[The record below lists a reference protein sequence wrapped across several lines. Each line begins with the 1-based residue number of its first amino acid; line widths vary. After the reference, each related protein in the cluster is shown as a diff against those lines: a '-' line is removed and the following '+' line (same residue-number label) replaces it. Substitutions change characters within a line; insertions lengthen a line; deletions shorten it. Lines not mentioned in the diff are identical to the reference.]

1 MSPPTIYSL
10 SREIVTHIALYLRES
25 REDASART
33 ALVSLA
39 TTCRY
44 LSEPVLDVMWHTLP
58 DVIPL
63 LLALPADLC
72 TITPEQPPLGPPY
85 DRRKEFILLRDPV
98 PSDFERMSMYARR
111 VKVLGACLIYGVRR
125 PSVAR
130 EQHRSYKISDRMWDM
145 LAAHGP
151 TPLLPNLLELHCT
164 RARPHYDPTLPIEDC
179 YPMGRH
185 CSPKI
190 FDFSLG
196 AYPAAKR
203 SAIDIVRSIARFAP
217 NVRELH
223 WFAREGLTD
232 LNGPDLR
239 DLSCLR
245 KIAAK
250 DVVVL
255 PSALWALGTLPQLR
269 EVNTRLDFSKP
280 EWNDLDVFPCGRTAA
295 LFPALEKL
303 ELEVVCIPGI
313 VAFIETITST
323 SLAYLKMKVRGGKM
337 PDILL
342 TAFCSSI
349 GNSPFRGTLRTLELD
364 MQTGWWKPDP
374 AFLYPTNSNSLRPLL
389 SLQRLQTSSSSTK
402 SRTGDV
408 ATDGMNGTS
417 IQKLALLIVRRRR
430 LQVLSLSQT
439 TAYIYTSSK
448 SRSTRAFDTS
458 VLIRSSTGF
467 LLAIWARGGLACINS
482 QRGSALWAI
491 LGRLLHAFHSC
502 SLSLS

>member
-1 MSPPTIYSL
+1 MEL
-10 SREIVTHIALYLRES
+10 
-25 REDASART
+25 
-33 ALVSLA
+33 
-39 TTCRY
+39 
-44 LSEPVLDVMWHTLP
+44 
-58 DVIPL
+58 
-63 LLALPADLC
+63 
-72 TITPEQPPLGPPY
+72 Q
-85 DRRKEFILLRDPV
+85 ILLRDPV

-151 TPLLPNLLELHCT
+151 KPLLPNLLELHCT

-185 CSPKI
+185 CSPKT

-203 SAIDIVRSIARFAP
+203 SAIDVVRSIARFAP

-223 WFAREGLTD
+223 WFAREGPTD

-239 DLSCLR
+239 NLSCLR

-303 ELEVVCIPGI
+303 ELEVVCILGI

-374 AFLYPTNSNSLRPLL
+374 AFLYPTDSNSLRPLL
-389 SLQRLQTSSSSTK
+389 SLQRLQTVSFNTDYPMVFIDDAFCHGI
-402 SRTGDV
+402 SRSWPNIRVIEFHQITHGGRSYGWDEWEREREREMPLSGNGRRTQAPPV
-408 ATDGMNGTS
+408 RLRRFGRGTS

-430 LQVLSLSQT
+430 LQALSLSQT
-439 TAYIYTSSK
+439 TVYIYTSSK

-467 LLAIWARGGLACINS
+467 LPAIWARAGLACMNF

-491 LGRLLHAFHSC
+491 LGRLLLAFRSC

>member
-1 MSPPTIYSL
+1 MEL
-10 SREIVTHIALYLRES
+10 
-25 REDASART
+25 
-33 ALVSLA
+33 
-39 TTCRY
+39 
-44 LSEPVLDVMWHTLP
+44 
-58 DVIPL
+58 
-63 LLALPADLC
+63 
-72 TITPEQPPLGPPY
+72 Q
-85 DRRKEFILLRDPV
+85 ILLRDPV

-130 EQHRSYKISDRMWDM
+130 EQHRSYKISNRMWDM

-151 TPLLPNLLELHCT
+151 KPLLPNLLELHCT

-203 SAIDIVRSIARFAP
+203 SAIDVVRSIARFAP

-223 WFAREGLTD
+223 WFAREGPTD

-239 DLSCLR
+239 NLSCLR

-303 ELEVVCIPGI
+303 ELEVVCILGI

-337 PDILL
+337 PDMLL

-374 AFLYPTNSNSLRPLL
+374 AFLYPTDSNSLRPLL
-389 SLQRLQTSSSSTK
+389 SLQRLQTVSFNTDYPMVFIDDAFCHGI
-402 SRTGDV
+402 SRSWPNIRVIEFHQITHGGRSYGWDEWDIDPEIGAPDCPKATLAGLIPLADHCLHLHKLEIPIDTRVRHKCFDPELNRIPPCNMGARGSRLYEFSAGVSVMGDPWEV
-408 ATDGMNGTS
+408 AS
-417 IQKLALLIVRRRR
+417 C
-430 LQVLSLSQT
+430 LSLLFPFLERGDSG
-439 TAYIYTSSK
+439 
-448 SRSTRAFDTS
+448 STRKYAWDRMWKIYPQF
-458 VLIRSSTGF
+458 VRIRRQEF
-467 LLAIWARGGLACINS
+467 RWRGRAEPSHPNG
-482 QRGSALWAI
+482 Q
-491 LGRLLHAFHSC
+491 GRE
-502 SLSLS
+502 